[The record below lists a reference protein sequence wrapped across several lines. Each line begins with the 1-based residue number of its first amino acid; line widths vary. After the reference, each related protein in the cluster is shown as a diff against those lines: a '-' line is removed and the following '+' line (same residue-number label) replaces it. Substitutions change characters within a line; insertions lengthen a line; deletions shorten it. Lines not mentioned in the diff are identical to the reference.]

1 MTKRTYIRKMFNQEI
16 RGIIKT
22 LTNSHLSGLVEV
34 LSDEENDRRTAS
46 MPILDH

>member
-1 MTKRTYIRKMFNQEI
+1 MTKRTYICKMFNQEI

-22 LTNSHLSGLVEV
+22 LTNHLSGLAEV